1 MVDFTGNDI
10 SSASESEF
18 SLKGN
23 KCGSAKE
30 YCVVADGWQLNVG
43 GYINS
48 GTSVYPTQKSG
59 SSLAA
64 PMISGGIALL
74 SQAFPNHTPEQL
86 TDRLLASAN
95 NSWFTP
101 EGNTTFT
108 THGNG
113 IKHGYHSTWGHGIP
127 DFYAALKPI
136 TSSANPAMS
145 LYTGDS
151 IQSSESSSL
160 SSSYIATS
168 PSFGNIIS
176 QGLIGEVGYAYDA
189 LNGGFKYDMASRVNL
204 TNDYE
209 VLIDLSS
216 ELSKLDSPVSTSNN
230 NLIEEGF
237 SGTVSPLLKT
247 NNLETTLTFG
257 SNSLPVQSF
266 FGSSIDSAVDLSDF
280 ETSYLKSEE
289 GGLSLS
295 ANYGLEN
302 ARLIIGVSNPVKYNN
317 YSDSVIGSQQSII
330 ASLEYGD
337 LSDTSITL
345 MSGIT
350 QEKDNLLGLQGSDAF
365 STVGAK
371 SNTVF
376 SALKAQSNF
385 NENLTLTG
393 IATLANTN
401 MNQPEL
407 SFIDSANNVRSSS
420 LALVASQ
427 KNITGDDHLSLSVSQ
442 PDRIHGGEMSIRMS
456 NLAQSN
462 GDLSYRNKNIELKAT
477 GRQLVYGLS
486 YRKDLDER
494 FGFSLKHVFT
504 TNLNHMNTSASVK
517 SSYLGLKYKDLK
529 LGYNIDSHNSLE
541 SAELSYKYSF

>member
-1 MVDFTGNDI
+1 
-10 SSASESEF
+10 
-18 SLKGN
+18 
-23 KCGSAKE
+23 
-30 YCVVADGWQLNVG
+30 
-43 GYINS
+43 
-48 GTSVYPTQKSG
+48 
-59 SSLAA
+59 
-64 PMISGGIALL
+64 MISGGIALL

-209 VLIDLSS
+209 ALIDLSS
-216 ELSKLDSPVSTSNN
+216 ELSKLDSPVSKSNN

-257 SNSLPVQSF
+257 FNSLPVQSF

-289 GGLSLS
+289 GGLGLS
-295 ANYGLEN
+295 ANYELEN
-302 ARLIIGVSNPVKYNN
+302 ARLIIGVSNPVKHNN

-385 NENLTLTG
+385 NDNLTLTG

-462 GDLSYRNKNIELKAT
+462 GDISYRNKNIELKAT

>member
-1 MVDFTGNDI
+1 MSGTYKTDDFAADLDLARGYEAVASNNSWGMGDSTDSNANATWNITELKNYISNNSLTNNQGFAALMEGSSSSGAITATQSYITALDNFQDNGVIVFASGNYTGESDVSAVAALPELYSQLSEAWITVGMVDFTGNDI

-209 VLIDLSS
+209 ALIDLSS

-247 NNLETTLTFG
+247 NNLETTLTLDPTHF
-257 SNSLPVQSF
+257 LFKAFLDPV
-266 FGSSIDSAVDLSDF
+266 
-280 ETSYLKSEE
+280 
-289 GGLSLS
+289 
-295 ANYGLEN
+295 
-302 ARLIIGVSNPVKYNN
+302 
-317 YSDSVIGSQQSII
+317 
-330 ASLEYGD
+330 
-337 LSDTSITL
+337 
-345 MSGIT
+345 
-350 QEKDNLLGLQGSDAF
+350 
-365 STVGAK
+365 
-371 SNTVF
+371 
-376 SALKAQSNF
+376 
-385 NENLTLTG
+385 
-393 IATLANTN
+393 
-401 MNQPEL
+401 
-407 SFIDSANNVRSSS
+407 
-420 LALVASQ
+420 
-427 KNITGDDHLSLSVSQ
+427 
-442 PDRIHGGEMSIRMS
+442 
-456 NLAQSN
+456 
-462 GDLSYRNKNIELKAT
+462 
-477 GRQLVYGLS
+477 
-486 YRKDLDER
+486 
-494 FGFSLKHVFT
+494 
-504 TNLNHMNTSASVK
+504 
-517 SSYLGLKYKDLK
+517 
-529 LGYNIDSHNSLE
+529 
-541 SAELSYKYSF
+541 

>member
-1 MVDFTGNDI
+1 MEGSSSSGAITATQSYITALDNFQDNGVIVFASGNYTGESDVSAVAALPELYSQLSEAWITVGMVDFTGNDI

-176 QGLIGEVGYAYDA
+176 QGLMGEVGYAYDA

-209 VLIDLSS
+209 ALIDLSS

-237 SGTVSPLLKT
+237 SGLYLL
-247 NNLETTLTFG
+247 
-257 SNSLPVQSF
+257 
-266 FGSSIDSAVDLSDF
+266 
-280 ETSYLKSEE
+280 Y
-289 GGLSLS
+289 
-295 ANYGLEN
+295 
-302 ARLIIGVSNPVKYNN
+302 
-317 YSDSVIGSQQSII
+317 
-330 ASLEYGD
+330 
-337 LSDTSITL
+337 
-345 MSGIT
+345 
-350 QEKDNLLGLQGSDAF
+350 
-365 STVGAK
+365 
-371 SNTVF
+371 
-376 SALKAQSNF
+376 
-385 NENLTLTG
+385 
-393 IATLANTN
+393 
-401 MNQPEL
+401 
-407 SFIDSANNVRSSS
+407 
-420 LALVASQ
+420 
-427 KNITGDDHLSLSVSQ
+427 
-442 PDRIHGGEMSIRMS
+442 
-456 NLAQSN
+456 
-462 GDLSYRNKNIELKAT
+462 
-477 GRQLVYGLS
+477 
-486 YRKDLDER
+486 
-494 FGFSLKHVFT
+494 
-504 TNLNHMNTSASVK
+504 
-517 SSYLGLKYKDLK
+517 
-529 LGYNIDSHNSLE
+529 
-541 SAELSYKYSF
+541 